1 MALMKCSECGNEL
14 NNEDIVCA
22 KCGCLVEE
30 NGNNSNDS
38 SKKEVE
44 SCISETEKKNNSD
57 IKTTNKR
64 KMVSCAIVLILL
76 VWIIIYISSDYWKY
90 SIAKGYYEKENY
102 IEAAERFKKL
112 DDYKDSKELC
122 HTADHK
128 VAVMND
134 KEPPIISMS
143 SKKIDIKQGD
153 EFRVSEWLI
162 DNNVT
167 ANDDII
173 L

>member
-30 NGNNSNDS
+30 NGNNSND

-76 VWIIIYISSDYWKY
+76 V
-90 SIAKGYYEKENY
+90 
-102 IEAAERFKKL
+102 
-112 DDYKDSKELC
+112 
-122 HTADHK
+122 
-128 VAVMND
+128 
-134 KEPPIISMS
+134 
-143 SKKIDIKQGD
+143 
-153 EFRVSEWLI
+153 
-162 DNNVT
+162 
-167 ANDDII
+167 
-173 L
+173 